1 MEKDPE
7 LVEEQEVSKTLELAI
22 VPNMVAEQGQW
33 DQQRGGSVE
42 QDLPK
47 VVEGY
52 GVQKM
57 VDRPGKKD
65 ASPGRTRSE
74 TAVHTRAAPPKQAD
88 AEKQDPE
95 QDGKDPG
102 LVAEKEDQDRQLVV
116 EQQEPGPELVA
127 EQEEQDPVLAN
138 QDVPKTV
145 EVQRVPKMGEEH
157 GERGQE
163 SVESME
169 PDLPKMVEEPDLQ
182 KMVGRRAEKGPEQ
195 DEECQGKASA
205 KASDAKA
212 ADTKA

>member
-1 MEKDPE
+1 
-7 LVEEQEVSKTLELAI
+7 VEEQEVSKTLELAI

-102 LVAEKEDQDRQLVV
+102 LVAE
-116 EQQEPGPELVA
+116 QQEPGPELVA
-127 EQEEQDPVLAN
+127 EQEDQDPELVAEREEDPELVAN
-138 QDVPKTV
+138 QEDQDVPKMV
-145 EVQRVPKMGEEH
+145 EVQRVPKMG
-157 GERGQE
+157 
-163 SVESME
+163 
-169 PDLPKMVEEPDLQ
+169 
-182 KMVGRRAEKGPEQ
+182 
-195 DEECQGKASA
+195 
-205 KASDAKA
+205 
-212 ADTKA
+212 